1 MIKEKRHGRVVVI
14 SLKGNFLGEPETS
27 KLREKVHGLLG
38 ENMKYVVIDL
48 GRVKVINSM
57 GLGTLVA
64 SLVSLR
70 QKGGDLCLARLNEK
84 VEAVIAI
91 MHLVKVFR
99 IYETVE
105 RAVKSFD
112 VFFQK

>member
-1 MIKEKRHGRVVVI
+1 MIEEKRHGDVVVI
-14 SLKGNFLGEPETS
+14 SLKGNLLGEPETA
-27 KLREKVHGLLG
+27 KLREKVYTLLE
-38 ENMKYVVIDL
+38 ENRKHIIIDL
-48 GRVKVINSM
+48 GRVKVVNSM
-57 GLGTLVA
+57 GLGALVA
-64 SLVSLR
+64 SVVSVR
-70 QKGGDLCLARLNEK
+70 KKGGDVCLARLNDK

-91 MHLVKVFR
+91 THLVKVFR

>member
-1 MIKEKRHGRVVVI
+1 MIKEKRHGDVVVI

-27 KLREKVHGLLG
+27 KLREKVYALLE
-38 ENMKYVVIDL
+38 ENRKHVVIDL
-48 GRVKVINSM
+48 GGVKVLNSM
-57 GLGTLVA
+57 GLGALLA
-64 SLVSLR
+64 SVVSVR
-70 QKGGDLCLARLNEK
+70 KKGGDVCLARLSER

-91 MHLVKVFR
+91 THLMKVFR

-112 VFFQK
+112 VFFS

>member
-1 MIKEKRHGRVVVI
+1 MIKEKRHGDVVVI

-27 KLREKVHGLLG
+27 KLREKVYSLLE
-38 ENMKYVVIDL
+38 ENRKHLVIDL
-48 GRVKVINSM
+48 GGVKVLNSM
-57 GLGTLVA
+57 GLGALLA
-64 SLVSLR
+64 SVVSVR
-70 QKGGDLCLARLNEK
+70 KKGGDVCLARLSER

-91 MHLVKVFR
+91 THLMKVFR

-112 VFFQK
+112 VFFS

>member
-1 MIKEKRHGRVVVI
+1 MIEEKSHGDVVVL

-27 KLREKVHGLLG
+27 KLREKVYALLE
-38 ENMKYVVIDL
+38 ENRKYVVIDL
-48 GRVKVINSM
+48 GGVKVINSM
-57 GLGTLVA
+57 GLGALVA
-64 SLVSLR
+64 SVVSLR
-70 QKGGDLCLARLNEK
+70 TKGGDLCLARLSDK

-112 VFFQK
+112 LFFQK

>member
-1 MIKEKRHGRVVVI
+1 MMEEKIHGHVVVI
-14 SLKGNFLGEPETS
+14 SLKGNFLGEPETL
-27 KLREKVHGLLG
+27 KLREKVYALLE
-38 ENMKYVVIDL
+38 ENRKYIVIDL
-48 GRVKVINSM
+48 RGVKVINSM

-64 SLVSLR
+64 SVVSLR
-70 QKGGDLCLARLNEK
+70 KKGGDLCLAGLNDK

>member
-1 MIKEKRHGRVVVI
+1 MIEEKRHGGVVVI

-27 KLREKVHGLLG
+27 KLREKVYALLE
-38 ENMKYVVIDL
+38 ENRKHIVIDL
-48 GRVKVINSM
+48 GSVKVVNSM
-57 GLGTLVA
+57 GLGALVA
-64 SLVSLR
+64 SLVSVR
-70 QKGGDLCLARLNEK
+70 KKGGDACLARLSER

-91 MHLVKVFR
+91 THLVKVFR